1 MRPRS
6 RDAARRAAR
15 DFATRPMQRPTAVRG
30 GGAFGAPHAAPFG
43 GAHAPTRLGR
53 AFRSVD
59 FYRKLPRDMTE
70 GTVSGS
76 VMSIFAATLMAF
88 LLLSELRS
96 YASTSFDTKVVVDQE
111 RGWGIAANQL

>member
-1 MRPRS
+1 
-6 RDAARRAAR
+6 
-15 DFATRPMQRPTAVRG
+15 
-30 GGAFGAPHAAPFG
+30 
-43 GAHAPTRLGR
+43 
-53 AFRSVD
+53 
-59 FYRKLPRDMTE
+59 MTE